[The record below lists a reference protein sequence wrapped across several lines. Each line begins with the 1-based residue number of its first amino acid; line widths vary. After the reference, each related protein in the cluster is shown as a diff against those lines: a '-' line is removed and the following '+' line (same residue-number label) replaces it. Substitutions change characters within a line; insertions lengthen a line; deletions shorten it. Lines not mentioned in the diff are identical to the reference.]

1 MNIVIMAGGRAKRL
15 GGIEKPLLRICNKPI
30 IEHVLDEAIKISNS
44 VYVAVSPY
52 TPLTRKWCLENN
64 ISVIMTPGR
73 GYPLDIGVI
82 LRKVE
87 KPTLILPADI
97 PFITIDVL
105 QEFLGKALRLN
116 KSVITLIAS
125 RRCFPQELARPEAS
139 PIGISLFKR
148 NGTDWA
154 NISMCKFPEL
164 LDIDTLADLEYARRL
179 CHEVSWR
186 KFLG

>member
-15 GGIEKPLLRICNKPI
+15 GGIEKPLLSICNKPI
-30 IEHVLDEAIKISNS
+30 IKHILDEAVKISNNI
-44 VYVAVSPY
+44 YVAVSQH

-64 ISVIMTPGR
+64 VNIIMTPGK
-73 GYPLDIGVI
+73 GYPLDIEVV

-87 KPTLILPADI
+87 KPTLILPADT
-97 PFITIDVL
+97 PFITIEVL
-105 QEFLGKALRLN
+105 QEFLREALRLD
-116 KSVITLIAS
+116 KSIITLIAS
-125 RRCFPQELARPEAS
+125 RRCFPQKLASHETS

-154 NISMCKFPEL
+154 NISMCRFPEL
-164 LDIDTLADLEYARRL
+164 LDIDTLIDLEYARRL
-179 CHEVSWR
+179 CHEISWW